1 MSRKRTKIKVLAPLA
16 PKIIAMRA
24 EGKTQREI
32 AEALGLEK
40 SQIKNWVIRHNK
52 EQQESFQRKRDNSEK
67 SGIDESERNYL

>member
-1 MSRKRTKIKVLAPLA
+1 MSRKRTKIKVLA

-24 EGKTQREI
+24 EGKTRREI

-40 SQIKNWVIRHNK
+40 SQIKNWVICHNK
-52 EQQESFQRKRDNSEK
+52 EQKESFRRKRDNSEK